1 MLFNFLAPLGDD
13 IGFFNLF
20 RFLTFRTGGAVMTA
34 MVLSFV
40 LGPPL
45 IRWLRAIQGNGQP
58 IRDDGPGSHLIQ
70 KKGTPTM
77 GGFLILLSFGVSTL
91 LWADL
96 SNGFVWAALLVT
108 LGFGA
113 VGFVDDYLK
122 VTRESHRGVPGRVK
136 MLAEI
141 AIALVATVWIMA
153 LMGEPLDTGLAVPF
167 FKDVLLNLGWLFAP
181 FAIFVMVGAGNSVN
195 LTDGLDGLAIVPVMV
210 AAASYA
216 LIAYLVGNAVFSS
229 YLQIHGVPGAG
240 ELAVF
245 AGALVGAGLGF
256 LWFNA
261 PPASVFM
268 GDTGS
273 LSMGGALG
281 VVAVVT
287 KHELV
292 LGVIGGL
299 FVLETVSVMVQV
311 ASFKLTGRRV
321 FRMAPLHHHYEE
333 KGWAE
338 ATIVIRFWIIAVI
351 LALIGLSTLKLR

>member
-13 IGFFNLF
+13 FAVFNLF

-34 MVLSFV
+34 MILSFI

-45 IRWLRAIQGNGQP
+45 IRWLRSMQANGQP
-58 IRDDGPGSHLIQ
+58 IRDDGPGSHLIT

-77 GGFLILLSFGVSTL
+77 GGFLILLSFGISTL

-96 SNGFVWAALLVT
+96 TNGFVWAALLVT

-113 VGFVDDYLK
+113 IGFVDDYLK
-122 VTRESHRGVPGRVK
+122 VTRESHRGVPARIK
-136 MLAEI
+136 FLAEI
-141 AIALVATVWIMA
+141 VIALIATVWIMS
-153 LMGEPLDTGLAVPF
+153 LMGAPLDTGLAVPF

-181 FAIFVMVGAGNSVN
+181 FAIFVMVGAGNAVN

-216 LIAYLVGNAVFSS
+216 LIAYLVGNAVFSN

-245 AGALVGAGLGF
+245 AGALVGGGLGF

-338 ATIVIRFWIIAVI
+338 PTIVIRFWIIAVI

>member
-13 IGFFNLF
+13 VGFFNLF

-34 MVLSFV
+34 MVLSFL
-40 LGPPL
+40 LGPR
-45 IRWLRAIQGNGQP
+45 IIQWLRTIQRTGQP
-58 IRDDGPGSHLIQ
+58 IRDDGPGSHLIS

-96 SNGFVWAALLVT
+96 TNGFVWAALLVT

-122 VTRESHRGVPGRVK
+122 VTRQSHRGVPGRVK

-141 AIALVATVWIMA
+141 VVALVATVWIMA

-167 FKDVLLNLGWLFAP
+167 FKGVLLNLGWLFAP
-181 FAIFVMVGAGNSVN
+181 FAIFVMVGAGNAVN

-245 AGALVGAGLGF
+245 SGALVGAGLGF

-299 FVLETVSVMVQV
+299 FVLETVSVIVQV

-338 ATIVIRFWIIAVI
+338 PTIVIRFWIIAVI